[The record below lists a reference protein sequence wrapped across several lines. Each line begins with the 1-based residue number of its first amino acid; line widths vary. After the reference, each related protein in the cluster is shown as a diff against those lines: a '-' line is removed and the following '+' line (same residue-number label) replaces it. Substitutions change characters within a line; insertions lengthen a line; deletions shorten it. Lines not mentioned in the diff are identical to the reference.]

1 MALLQSHF
9 NKANQE
15 TFKELFVSHQIN
27 SSRYFMIYK
36 CWTFLIF
43 RKKYF
48 TKQFKEPFWKSITLP
63 EILHPFRCQRRD
75 YLNVRSWGF
84 SKRGRR
90 ENRMFLCR
98 NTYPSLCHLN
108 GGGIE
113 VYTGSNGEAL
123 KPTVHYSKII

>member
-1 MALLQSHF
+1 MALHQSHF
-9 NKANQE
+9 NKTNKE
-15 TFKELFVSHQIN
+15 TTFKELIVSHQIN

-36 CWTFLIF
+36 CWTFMIF
-43 RKKYF
+43 RKKLF
-48 TKQFKEPFWKSITLP
+48 HEAIQSA
-63 EILHPFRCQRRD
+63 ILKIYHTSWNSTPIQMPKKD

-123 KPTVHYSKII
+123 KTHGSLQ